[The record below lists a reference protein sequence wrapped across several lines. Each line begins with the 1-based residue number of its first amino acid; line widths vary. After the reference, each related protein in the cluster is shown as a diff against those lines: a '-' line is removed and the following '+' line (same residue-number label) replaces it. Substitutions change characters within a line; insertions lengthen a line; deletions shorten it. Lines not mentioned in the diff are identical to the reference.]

1 MKKNN
6 LYCFIAVAA
15 LMALTAC
22 GGGKTAQNANDD
34 EASDSTEQA
43 ASSYEATG
51 ELGLFELRGPVKS
64 CKLTAR
70 WGNTITRTF
79 DEKGMWLTI
88 DGKKIS
94 SFYGH
99 GIKRDDKGRIVSGM
113 MDSAENK
120 EEYTYNDNGT
130 VAKYSLA
137 YYDTT
142 EEDEYTYD
150 SDGNLVSKHVEEGG
164 MEAEDPYTE
173 TYEVVES
180 DSHGNWTKRTVTV
193 GGQKSTETRQIT
205 YYE

>member
-1 MKKNN
+1 MKTRN
-6 LYCFIAVAA
+6 LFNVLAAVIIVAF
-15 LMALTAC
+15 TAC
-22 GGGKTAQNANDD
+22 NGGKNAPKAAEEEN
-34 EASDSTEQA
+34 SDSTEQVQA
-43 ASSYEATG
+43 GYEATG

-64 CKLTAR
+64 CKLKAR

-99 GIKRDDKGRIVSGM
+99 GIKRDEKGRIVSGM

-120 EEYTYNDNGT
+120 EEYTYNENGT

-150 SDGNLVSKHVEEGG
+150 SDGNLVSKRVEEGG
-164 MEAEDPYTE
+164 MEAEGPYTE
-173 TYEVVES
+173 NYEIIES